1 MGVLKDLE
9 QVIGRA
15 GAERS
20 LVKPG
25 HYRRVMCLESGSR
38 QNASRREALRQ
49 ADLPPQ
55 DASGQ
60 SASGQSAEAE
70 IRSENILCLG
80 DNLKL
85 MKGLLEGT
93 EAAEGGRS
101 LRGKIQMIYI
111 DPPFFS
117 KSDYDAVLSVQGKN
131 IRHKAYQDRWKAG
144 MYGYLRQLTAR
155 LLCMKDL
162 LAEDGLIFLH
172 LDWHAV
178 HYAKVIMDEIF
189 GEKNFVNEIIWTYK
203 SGGSTKK
210 RFARKHDNILVYG
223 KSGKYKFRALQE
235 KSYNRG
241 LKPYRFKG
249 VEEFEDEIGWYTM
262 VNMKDVWAIDMVGR
276 TSGERTGYATQKP
289 EQLIR
294 RIIQCSTEEG
304 DLVADFFCGSGT
316 LPRVA
321 LETGRRFIACDA
333 EELAIESTLGRLH
346 EGMEEMGEDAPSL
359 SVLSESEPGWE
370 SEGKLPPFDCEVE
383 VTEGE
388 RTLLEDP
395 PIQIRILSV
404 KERRLQSRMDQ
415 GDAGFIREM
424 SRKDPLALVRSWSI
438 DFQFDG
444 TVFRPGVMAVRKGS
458 GLETVFRLR
467 HLPENSRIM
476 MRVTDVLVHVVY
488 RDLTK
493 QIRQA
498 TGMPVK
504 KEQMDV

>member
-15 GAERS
+15 GAERA

-25 HYRRVMCLESGSR
+25 QYRRVMCL
-38 QNASRREALRQ
+38 
-49 ADLPPQ
+49 
-55 DASGQ
+55 DAGVD
-60 SASGQSAEAE
+60 AGEKN
-70 IRSENILCLG
+70 RTENILCLG

-85 MKGLLEGT
+85 MKRLLEGT
-93 EAAEGGRS
+93 EAAEEGRS

-178 HYAKVIMDEIF
+178 HYAKIVMDEIF

-210 RFARKHDNILVYG
+210 RFARKHDNILVYA

-333 EELAIESTLGRLH
+333 EELAVESTLGRIH
-346 EGMEEMGEDAPSL
+346 EGMEEMGADAPCL
-359 SVLSESEPGWE
+359 SVLSESDPGWE
-370 SEGKLPPFDCEVE
+370 SDAKLPPFDCEVE
-383 VTEGE
+383 ISRGE
-388 RTLLEDP
+388 RTLLEAP
-395 PIQIRILSV
+395 PVQVRIRLV
-404 KERRLQSRMDQ
+404 KERRLASRMDRT
-415 GDAGFIREM
+415 DAEHVREAGQ
-424 SRKDPLALVRSWSI
+424 KDPLALVHSWAI

-444 TVFRPGVMAVRKGS
+444 TVFRPGVMAVRKSG
-458 GLETVFRLR
+458 GLETLFRLR
-467 HLPENSRIM
+467 DLPDDSRIM
-476 MRVTDVLVHVVY
+476 MRVSDVLGHVVY

-498 TGMPVK
+498 AGKV
-504 KEQMDV
+504 

>member
-60 SASGQSAEAE
+60 AAEGE
-70 IRSENILCLG
+70 IRFENTLCLG

-162 LAEDGLIFLH
+162 LAEDGLIFL
-172 LDWHAV
+172 
-178 HYAKVIMDEIF
+178 IF

-476 MRVTDVLVHVVY
+476 MRVTDVLGHVVY